1 MQQLLAKPKVFFP
14 AFFFSRWPWLT
25 VDLMQE
31 VVGFSLELTIG
42 DALDVMGHYEIF
54 SVAVV
59 NAKGHAIGQVDYL
72 DLLCALVRLTAEADQ
87 VRKRE
92 GRRKGGIF

>member
-1 MQQLLAKPKVFFP
+1 
-14 AFFFSRWPWLT
+14 
-25 VDLMQE
+25 
-31 VVGFSLELTIG
+31 VGFSLELTIG

-87 VRKRE
+87 VGEGARGGRLFLCVCLTRKRARLSLCRLRC
-92 GRRKGGIF
+92 GRRTTII

>member
-1 MQQLLAKPKVFFP
+1 
-14 AFFFSRWPWLT
+14 
-25 VDLMQE
+25 MQE

-87 VRKRE
+87 VRERE
-92 GRRKGGIF
+92 GSARGVYGVLNEKTRARLSPCLWRCGRRTTII